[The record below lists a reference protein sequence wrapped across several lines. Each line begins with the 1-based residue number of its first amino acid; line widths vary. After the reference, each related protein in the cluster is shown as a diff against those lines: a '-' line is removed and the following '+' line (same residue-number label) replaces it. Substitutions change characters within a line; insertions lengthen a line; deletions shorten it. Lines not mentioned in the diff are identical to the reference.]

1 MVRLGAEAVGLGERY
16 TMRGDWSGGSGRN
29 GGGGRPGGG
38 YGQGGRGTSGGGQRS
53 GGGGQG
59 SGQGSGQG
67 FGQGSGAN
75 REGRWSN
82 ELDAIFERVPK
93 EVAAVNK
100 DDERNF
106 FEERAEVKPH
116 TLVCPNCNQAADYAL
131 TWLVRQKRNHP
142 VGFADEATLARFNK
156 ARSYMVRR
164 DDQVA
169 CTNVR
174 CRKRFDVAG
183 IQSVAFL
190 QDAADGSVEDRA
202 ARVRAAFTGRARG

>member
-1 MVRLGAEAVGLGERY
+1 
-16 TMRGDWSGGSGRN
+16 MRSDWNGGSGRN
-29 GGGGRPGGG
+29 GGNGSRGSGGFRQNGSTPSQGNGGG
-38 YGQGGRGTSGGGQRS
+38 SRS
-53 GGGGQG
+53 GAGQ
-59 SGQGSGQG
+59 SNAAQ
-67 FGQGSGAN
+67 
-75 REGRWSN
+75 RDGRWSN
-82 ELDAIFERVPK
+82 ELDAIFERAPK

-106 FEERAEVKPH
+106 FDERMEVKPH
-116 TLVCPNCNQAADYAL
+116 SLTCPNCNQAADYAL
-131 TWLVRQKRNHP
+131 TWLVRSKRERPAGH
-142 VGFADEATLARFNK
+142 ADDATLARFGK

-183 IQSVAFL
+183 VQTVAFL

-202 ARVRAAFTGRARG
+202 ARIRAAFTGRSRG

>member
-1 MVRLGAEAVGLGERY
+1 MQGA
-16 TMRGDWSGGSGRN
+16 WGGNNGRN
-29 GGGGRPGGG
+29 GSGGRTGGGNGAGNGFGRDSRSGLGA
-38 YGQGGRGTSGGGQRS
+38 GGRDRNGGN
-53 GGGGQG
+53 G
-59 SGQGSGQG
+59 SRQDA
-67 FGQGSGAN
+67 GAS

-82 ELDAIFERVPK
+82 ELDAIFERAPK
-93 EVAAVNK
+93 EVAPLNK

-116 TLVCPNCNQAADYAL
+116 TLVCPNCNGAADYAL
-131 TWLVRQKRNHP
+131 TWLVRRKREHP
-142 VGFADEATLARFNK
+142 VGFADEAALARFGK

-174 CRKRFDVAG
+174 CRKRFEIAG
-183 IQSVAFL
+183 VQSVAFL

-202 ARVRAAFTGRARG
+202 ARVRAAFAGRSRG